1 VHLAPLFGAGLIGL
15 MIGALGIGPFADRY
29 GRKAVLAGLVLM
41 VLGSARGGRHAVA

>member
-29 GRKAVLAGLVLM
+29 GR
-41 VLGSARGGRHAVA
+41 